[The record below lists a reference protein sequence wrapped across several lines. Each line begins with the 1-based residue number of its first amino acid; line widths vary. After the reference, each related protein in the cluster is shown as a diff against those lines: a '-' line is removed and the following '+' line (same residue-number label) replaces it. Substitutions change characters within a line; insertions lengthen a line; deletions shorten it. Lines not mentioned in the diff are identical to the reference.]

1 MVLTVGMIGSMR
13 LILTGSGRASTPGR
27 EGLVR
32 RTALVRRVD
41 AQFSRRVRGI
51 ASGLG
56 IHRNVVVG
64 PPGVRRGAPG
74 ATFTIWA
81 PGQAV
86 PGMPSWYPLPFRREP
101 RSAASMTRRDEGS

>member
-1 MVLTVGMIGSMR
+1 MTGFAVDGPDGGDDRLDEAHPDGSVV
-13 LILTGSGRASTPGR
+13 RARPGR

-56 IHRNVVVG
+56 MRRNVVVG
-64 PPGVRRGAPG
+64 QQVVRRGAPG

-81 PGQAV
+81 PGQAGPRHAELV
-86 PGMPSWYPLPFRREP
+86 PITLSP
-101 RSAASMTRRDEGS
+101 